1 MRRNYN
7 RRRRYDNRR
16 PRRDRRERRPQHNI
30 KSSRAANV
38 TVYPRKD
45 ESPERLIK
53 RFIKKVKKE
62 GIMETVRDRKYYKK
76 PSEVRREKAIKRQ
89 RQLDKLKAAAKAKE
103 STTYRKKRK
112 K

>member
-1 MRRNYN
+1 MRRNHN

-16 PRRDRRERRPQHNI
+16 PRRDRRDRRHHPDV
-30 KSSRAANV
+30 KSSRAVNV
-38 TVYPRKD
+38 SVYPRKD

-62 GIMETVRDRKYYKK
+62 GIMETIRDRKYYKK

-103 STTYRKKRK
+103 STTYRKKGK